1 MLATNRVPAAAG
13 GSPLL
18 FAAYFVLYLLLAL
31 FVDAL
36 AAPRGRFLGRP
47 GWALLTAVL
56 TLTLL
61 YAVWFAASWR
71 PVFAGN
77 AAIITF
83 VIVRLISDYKVR
95 NVQEPLNF
103 VDFALIP
110 QILRHPRLYQADF
123 LTHPFFY
130 VGIAAVLAIIFLWSH
145 FVEPSMLPD
154 GHLWDWAIPVAVML
168 LAIIGWGVAGPLPAW
183 FTSAVHRR
191 MIPANSTRHVRE
203 FGLAASLTAGLIGW
217 RQSIG
222 GSRTWPSPA
231 IVAKATPPR
240 PAPVVIAVQSESFLD
255 LRAAG
260 LRDVDLPALQ
270 NARDHAVAHGRVKVP
285 VQGAWTLRSEFAFLA
300 GRPLESFGLDALHP
314 YLRLRQPPRTFAH
327 HLRDA
332 GFFTLFVHPF
342 DLDFFNRRR
351 ALPKLGFE
359 RLLGET
365 DFEGVPRDGYYVP
378 DLALAERVLAMA
390 AAEPRP
396 FFSMIATMEN
406 HNPWNKGRLPGIDS
420 PVEQYIHH
428 LHNADRMIGQI
439 VSGMEQLGR
448 PAVFAFYGD
457 HVPTMPALADP
468 FPDPR
473 TDYVVMGLR
482 DGTWLSGQQR
492 DCALHEMADMVLAT
506 LDRVCVSHD

>member
-1 MLATNRVPAAAG
+1 M
-13 GSPLL
+13 L
-18 FAAYFVLYLLLAL
+18 FAVSFVLYLLLAL

-36 AAPRGRFLGRP
+36 AAPRGRFFKRP
-47 GWALLTAVL
+47 AWALLTAGL
-56 TLTLL
+56 TLALL
-61 YAVWFAASWR
+61 YGVWFAASWR
-71 PVFAGN
+71 PIFSGN
-77 AAIITF
+77 ATITTF
-83 VIVRLISDYKVR
+83 VIVMLISNYKVR

-110 QILRHPRLYQADF
+110 QILRHPKLYQAEF
-123 LTHPFFY
+123 LTHPLFHA
-130 VGIAAVLAIIFLWSH
+130 GIAAVLGIIFLWCH

-154 GHLWDWAIPVAVML
+154 GHLWDWAIPGAVVL
-168 LAIIGWGVAGPLPAW
+168 AAIIGWGIAGPLPAW

-191 MIPANSTRHVRE
+191 MIPADSARHVRE

-217 RQSIG
+217 RQSIS
-222 GSRTWPSPA
+222 GSRAWPSLA
-231 IVAKATPPR
+231 SLAKATSPR
-240 PAPVVIAVQSESFLD
+240 PSPIVIAVQSESFLD

-260 LRDVDLPALQ
+260 LHDVALPALQ
-270 NARDHAVAHGRVKVP
+270 EARDHAVAHGRVKVP

-300 GRPLESFGLDALHP
+300 GRSLESFGLDGLHP
-314 YLRLRQPPRTFAH
+314 YLRLRQPPRTMAH

-332 GFFTLFVHPF
+332 GFSTLFVHPF

-351 ALPKLGFE
+351 ALPQLGFD
-359 RLLGET
+359 RLLGEP
-365 DFEGVPRDGYYVP
+365 DFEGTPRDGYYVP

-406 HNPWNKGRLPGIDS
+406 HNPWIKGRLPGIDS
-420 PVEQYIHH
+420 PVEQYVHH
-428 LHNADRMIGQI
+428 LHNADRMIGRI
-439 VSGMEQLGR
+439 VSGLKQLGR

-473 TDYVVMGLR
+473 TDYFVMGLR
-482 DGTWLSGQQR
+482 NGAWLAGEQR

-506 LDRVCVSHD
+506 LDRVCDSHD